1 MKRFLP
7 ILLSLAIL
15 CTMTVIPTVSVS
27 ASSFIDSLYL
37 NADYTKETLED
48 SKSGIALKDY
58 TGKDKPA
65 DYSGPAVSFETATA
79 NAIATLPEGP
89 TGKVARFLGGGLAY
103 EVDMTKIAKNF
114 TCEVYFRTTSTGWGL
129 VCGSFFTNNTNY
141 TGGWGVNVGVMSAN
155 GVGVAGNVSVT
166 EANGTTLHNSPAL
179 FKKSRNNWTHVVYVN
194 DGTNSSY
201 YINGELIASE
211 ACFTDSIPART
222 LAQDSLAG
230 FRVGSY
236 RPQTDQFSLGSTSM
250 PLEIAFVRLYT
261 SAATAN
267 DVSELFNARNSGD
280 LPSYTDEPTA
290 TPAVTPTQDPGEVT
304 PAPTGGDME
313 NLDNSLYFNIDV
325 DAGAVDDLT
334 GNYSFRDEISGA
346 DVVIEDDAELGKKV
360 LVLEDAGNL
369 IWENNDGFTFQGYD
383 LTSGFTMEQLLY
395 INTDPDE
402 FKQNQTFM
410 ELNFGSIHFQEYN
423 DGSDHSSGFR
433 LCSGTDA
440 KGNFEMC
447 NAYTEEL
454 FPHKQWIHIVGTSD
468 GVNNYYYLNGQLAAT
483 FEGRPTKTADTRYG
497 TSNAQ
502 VLIGESVYGSMFGST
517 LANCKVA
524 QAKIYRACA
533 DENQVVTLYNRAMGI
548 APVPTEVPGEETPAP
563 TPDVTPGPRP
573 DVDVPTGDAYKV
585 SFGDIPAFGAG
596 DSVNVP
602 LVISDITTESGIM
615 GFDIVLN
622 TNGALIDQNI
632 TDEDIQ
638 AANEGNESLSKLN
651 GDKGKWSVSARTD
664 AEGKLILTILD
675 ENAETVAKAGDEITI
690 NIPVKPTAAA
700 SEGEWVAVV
709 TGADGTD
716 GNVNTIEG
724 SGAWAL
730 VTAPVATPTP
740 EGPTEEPSQ
749 EPGEETPTPVPGEET
764 PTPVPGEETP
774 TAEPGEPTPTQAP
787 SEPTPT
793 KNPSPLNPSTFDP
806 GILGLV
812 AVSLSA
818 LVTTKRRKKD

>member
-1 MKRFLP
+1 MKKLLT
-7 ILLSLAIL
+7 ILLSLAII
-15 CTMTVIPTVSVS
+15 CTMAIAPMATS
-27 ASSFIDSLYL
+27 AEASLDNL
-37 NADYTKETLED
+37 NA
-48 SKSGIALKDY
+48 A
-58 TGKDKPA
+58 
-65 DYSGPAVSFETATA
+65 
-79 NAIATLPEGP
+79 
-89 TGKVARFLGGGLAY
+89 
-103 EVDMTKIAKNF
+103 
-114 TCEVYFRTTSTGWGL
+114 
-129 VCGSFFTNNTNY
+129 
-141 TGGWGVNVGVMSAN
+141 
-155 GVGVAGNVSVT
+155 
-166 EANGTTLHNSPAL
+166 
-179 FKKSRNNWTHVVYVN
+179 
-194 DGTNSSY
+194 
-201 YINGELIASE
+201 
-211 ACFTDSIPART
+211 
-222 LAQDSLAG
+222 
-230 FRVGSY
+230 
-236 RPQTDQFSLGSTSM
+236 
-250 PLEIAFVRLYT
+250 
-261 SAATAN
+261 
-267 DVSELFNARNSGD
+267 
-280 LPSYTDEPTA
+280 
-290 TPAVTPTQDPGEVT
+290 
-304 PAPTGGDME
+304 
-313 NLDNSLYFNIDV
+313 LYFNV
-325 DAGAVDDLT
+325 DFSTGTADDQT
-334 GNYSFRDEISGA
+334 GNYTFNEMISGA
-346 DVVIEDDAELGKKV
+346 DLVLETDAELGRQV
-360 LVLEDAGNL
+360 AILEDAGNL
-369 IWENNDGFTFQGYD
+369 IWENNDGYTFMGYD
-383 LTSGFTMEQLLY
+383 LTEGFTLEMYLY
-395 INTDPDE
+395 ISSDAAE
-402 FKQNQTFM
+402 YKQNQVFL
-410 ELNFGSIHFQEYN
+410 ELNYGSIHFEEYN
-423 DGSDHSSGFR
+423 DGVDTSSGFR
-433 LCSGTDA
+433 CASGSDA
-440 KGNFEMC
+440 HGNFDMC
-447 NAYTEEL
+447 NAYQPTTL
-454 FPHKQWIHIVGTSD
+454 PHKEWVHLLGTSD
-468 GVNNYYYLNGQLAAT
+468 GQNNYFYVNGQLVAT
-483 FEGRPTKTADTRYG
+483 YEGRPTKTADTRYG
-497 TSNAQ
+497 STNAQ
-502 VLIGESVYGSMFGST
+502 ILMGESIYGSMFGST
-517 LANCKVA
+517 IMQGKVA
-524 QAKIYRACA
+524 FARVYKACATADQALALYDQAKGGVQPS
-533 DENQVVTLYNRAMGI
+533 N
-548 APVPTEVPGEETPAP
+548 PTPTTEPTDDPASGDPTPAP

-573 DVDVPTGDAYKV
+573 DVDVPAGDAYKV

>member
-1 MKRFLP
+1 MKKLLT
-7 ILLSLAIL
+7 ILLSLAII
-15 CTMTVIPTVSVS
+15 CTMAIAPMATS
-27 ASSFIDSLYL
+27 AEASLDNL
-37 NADYTKETLED
+37 NA
-48 SKSGIALKDY
+48 A
-58 TGKDKPA
+58 
-65 DYSGPAVSFETATA
+65 
-79 NAIATLPEGP
+79 
-89 TGKVARFLGGGLAY
+89 
-103 EVDMTKIAKNF
+103 
-114 TCEVYFRTTSTGWGL
+114 
-129 VCGSFFTNNTNY
+129 
-141 TGGWGVNVGVMSAN
+141 
-155 GVGVAGNVSVT
+155 
-166 EANGTTLHNSPAL
+166 
-179 FKKSRNNWTHVVYVN
+179 
-194 DGTNSSY
+194 
-201 YINGELIASE
+201 
-211 ACFTDSIPART
+211 
-222 LAQDSLAG
+222 
-230 FRVGSY
+230 
-236 RPQTDQFSLGSTSM
+236 
-250 PLEIAFVRLYT
+250 
-261 SAATAN
+261 
-267 DVSELFNARNSGD
+267 
-280 LPSYTDEPTA
+280 
-290 TPAVTPTQDPGEVT
+290 
-304 PAPTGGDME
+304 
-313 NLDNSLYFNIDV
+313 LYFNV
-325 DAGAVDDLT
+325 DFSTGSADDQT
-334 GNYSFRDEISGA
+334 GNYTFNEMISGA
-346 DVVIEDDAELGKKV
+346 DLELETDAELGRQV
-360 LVLEDAGNL
+360 AILEDAGNL
-369 IWENNDGFTFQGYD
+369 IWENNDGYTFQGYD
-383 LTSGFTMEQLLY
+383 LTEGFTLEMYLY
-395 INTDPDE
+395 ISSDAAE
-402 FKQNQTFM
+402 YMHNQVFL
-410 ELNFGSIHFQEYN
+410 ELNYGSIHFEEYN
-423 DGSDHSSGFR
+423 DGEDTSSGFR
-433 LCSGTDA
+433 CASGSEA
-440 KGNFEMC
+440 KGNFDMC
-447 NAYTEEL
+447 NAYQETTL
-454 FPHKQWIHIVGTSD
+454 PHKEWVHLLGTSD
-468 GVNNYYYLNGQLAAT
+468 GQNNYFYVNGQLVAT
-483 FEGRPTKTADTRYG
+483 YEGRPTKTADTRYG
-497 TSNAQ
+497 STNAQ
-502 VLIGESVYGSMFGST
+502 ILMGESIYGSMFGST
-517 LANCKVA
+517 IMQGKVA
-524 QAKIYRACA
+524 FARVYKACA
-533 DENQVVTLYNRAMGI
+533 TADQALTLYNQAKGGVQ
-548 APVPTEVPGEETPAP
+548 PSNPTPTTEPTDDPASGDPTPAP

-573 DVDVPTGDAYKV
+573 DVDVPAGDAYKV
-585 SFGDIPAFGAG
+585 SFGDVPAFGAG

-664 AEGKLILTILD
+664 AESKLILTILD